1 MPSATTPTQ
10 AATIL
15 VVDDDIKTREYLRG
29 IFESAG
35 YRALSAGETAS
46 ALRLL
51 QTEPCDLVL
60 IDLAL
65 SEVDGLALCRL
76 LRAQPATSKL
86 PVITLAHDDTD
97 SQKQEAFAAGADDY
111 IAKSSSA
118 AEIVSRSAAH
128 LRAAQREWELIGSN
142 RELRFLADLGR
153 GLLRTLEPDQLVN
166 RVAGATYEATSADMC
181 AAFISLGDEREAAC
195 VFDREGSAE
204 GPALLQLDRLKSWL
218 TASTSSSDSPLL
230 TSDQEV
236 FLLRDEKHVVEYAAP
251 LRFGGRPKGALIVA
265 FDKSEDCDDTVCR
278 LVDAAAQQAALA
290 ARISSLY
297 QAARE
302 ASANLTIE
310 VERRTAE
317 VQAQRRFIEAIIDSL
332 PLSLYAIDRNYQI
345 VAWNRNRELGELG
358 IPRGS
363 VLGKNIFGVLTRQKR
378 DLLEGEFARVFASG
392 EIQRVE
398 NTTALANG
406 ELKHWLISKI
416 PMWIES
422 SGEVS
427 HVIAIGEDITA
438 RVEANRAVARAEKL
452 AAIGRLAA
460 GVVHEINNPLAT
472 ISACAEALESRV
484 SGGEFQESPALDDLR
499 EYLGL
504 IRSEAFR
511 CKTITNGLLDFSH
524 TRSSEHV
531 LVNLADVISSAARL
545 LLHQQRGEQVEFQI
559 ETPDDLPR
567 VSGDAGQ
574 LQQAVIA
581 LAANAIDA
589 MPDGGVLKIG
599 SRRNGNSVLVEVSDT
614 GVGIAQENITK
625 IFEPFFT
632 TKEIGKGT
640 GLGLAVCYGI
650 LTEHDGSLDVQST
663 PGVGTTFTISL
674 PAISSDGEPQA

>member
-1 MPSATTPTQ
+1 MPSVTNPQQTATV
-10 AATIL
+10 L
-15 VVDDDIKTREYLRG
+15 VVDDDLNARARLCSV
-29 IFESAG
+29 FEEAG
-35 YRALSAGETAS
+35 YRALSAADTTS

-51 QTEPCDLVL
+51 QKDPCDLVV

-65 SEVDGLALCRL
+65 PGVDGLALCKL

-86 PVITLAHDDTD
+86 PVIALSDDD
-97 SQKQEAFAAGADDY
+97 AQSRKLEAFAAGADDY
-111 IAKSSSA
+111 MASSSSA
-118 AEIVSRSAAH
+118 AEILSRSTAH

-153 GLLRTLEPDQLVN
+153 GLLRTLEPDELVR
-166 RVAGATYEATSADMC
+166 RVAGATYEGTSAALC
-181 AAFISLGDEREAAC
+181 ATFISLVDKSEAAC

-204 GPALLQLDRLKSWL
+204 DSALLQVERLKSWL
-218 TASTSSSDSPLL
+218 DSSTSSRAVPVLISDK
-230 TSDQEV
+230 DD
-236 FLLRDEKHVVEYAAP
+236 FLLRDEAHAVEYAAP
-251 LRFGGRPKGALIVA
+251 LRFGGRTKGALIVA
-265 FDKSEDCDDTVCR
+265 FDQREDCDDTVCR

-290 ARISSLY
+290 AHISSLY

-317 VQAQRRFIEAIIDSL
+317 VQAQQRFIEAIIDSL
-332 PLSLYAIDRNYQI
+332 PLSLYAIDRNYEI

-363 VLGKNIFGVLTRQKR
+363 VLGKNIFNVLTRQKR
-378 DLLEGEFARVFASG
+378 ELLEGEFADVFKSG
-392 EIQRVE
+392 EIQRIE
-398 NTTALANG
+398 HATAAPNG
-406 ELKHWLISKI
+406 EMKHWLISKI
-416 PMWIES
+416 PMWIDR

-427 HVIAIGEDITA
+427 HVITIGEEITA

-452 AAIGRLAA
+452 AAIGRLAS

-484 SGGEFQESPALDDLR
+484 SGGEFKESAALDDLS

-511 CKTITNGLLDFSH
+511 CKMITNGLLDFSR
-524 TRSSEHV
+524 TRATEHSF
-531 LVNLADVISSAARL
+531 VNLADVISSAARL
-545 LLHQQRGEQVEFQI
+545 LSHQRRGENVEFQI
-559 ETPDDLPR
+559 EMADDLPPI
-567 VSGDAGQ
+567 SGDSGQ

-581 LAANAIDA
+581 LATNAIDA
-589 MPDGGVLKIG
+589 MPGGGLLKISSTRSG
-599 SRRNGNSVLVEVSDT
+599 KNVLVEVSDT
-614 GVGIAQENITK
+614 GIGIPQENITK

-650 LTEHDGSLDVQST
+650 LTEHGGSLDVQST

-674 PAISSDGEPQA
+674 PAINNDGEPQA

>member
-1 MPSATTPTQ
+1 MPSATNPKQ
-10 AATIL
+10 DATVLI
-15 VVDDDIKTREYLRG
+15 VDDDVSAGARLRG
-29 IFESAG
+29 MFEKAG
-35 YRALSAGETAS
+35 YRALSAAQTTS

-51 QTEPCDLVL
+51 QAQPCDLVVV
-60 IDLAL
+60 DLAL

-86 PVITLAHDDTD
+86 PIIGLSDDD
-97 SQKQEAFAAGADDY
+97 SDRQRQEAFAAGADEC
-111 IAKSSSA
+111 IARSSTT
-118 AEIVSRSAAH
+118 EIVSRSAAH
-128 LRAAQREWELIGSN
+128 LRAAQREWDLIDSN

-153 GLLRTLEPDQLVN
+153 GLLRTLELDQLVN
-166 RVAGATYEATSADMC
+166 RVAGATYDGTSATMC
-181 AAFISLGDEREAAC
+181 AAFISLGDGNEAAC

-204 GPALLQLDRLKSWL
+204 GPALLDVDRLKNWL
-218 TASTSSSDSPLL
+218 AASTSSSAAPLL
-230 TSDQEV
+230 INEPNK
-236 FLLRDEKHVVEYAAP
+236 FLLRDEAHAVEYAAP

-265 FDKSEDCDDTVCR
+265 FDKPEDCDDTVCR
-278 LVDAAAQQAALA
+278 LVDAAAQQAAMA
-290 ARISSLY
+290 AHISSLY
-297 QAARE
+297 LAARA
-302 ASANLTIE
+302 ASSNLTIE

-332 PLSLYAIDRNYQI
+332 PLSLYAVDRNFEV

-363 VLGKNIFGVLTRQKR
+363 VLGKSIFGVLTRQKR
-378 DLLEGEFARVFASG
+378 DLLENEFARVFASG
-392 EIQRVE
+392 EIQRLE

-416 PMWIES
+416 PMWIDA

-484 SGGEFQESPALDDLR
+484 SGGEFKESAALDDLR

-524 TRSSEHV
+524 TRSSEHI

-545 LLHQQRGEQVEFQI
+545 LSHQQRGEQVELQI
-559 ETPDDLPR
+559 ETPNDLPL
-567 VSGDAGQ
+567 VAGDAGQ

-581 LAANAIDA
+581 LATNAIDA
-589 MPDGGVLKIG
+589 MPDGGVLKIA
-599 SRRNGNSVLVEVSDT
+599 SRPNGNSVLVEVSDT
-614 GVGIAQENITK
+614 GVGIPQENITK

-650 LTEHDGSLDVQST
+650 LTEHEGSLDVQST

-674 PAISSDGEPQA
+674 PAINNDGEPQA

>member
-1 MPSATTPTQ
+1 MPSATNPQ
-10 AATIL
+10 KIATVL
-15 VVDDDIKTREYLRG
+15 VLDDDVNAGERLRSM
-29 IFESAG
+29 FEKAG
-35 YRALSAGETAS
+35 YRALSAADTAS

-51 QTEPCDLVL
+51 QAEPCDLVVV
-60 IDLAL
+60 DLAL
-65 SEVDGLALCRL
+65 SEVDGLAFCRL

-86 PVITLAHDDTD
+86 PVIGLADDD
-97 SQKQEAFAAGADDY
+97 SDVQKQQAFAAGADEY

-128 LRAAQREWELIGSN
+128 LRAAQRELGLIDSN

-153 GLLRTLEPDQLVN
+153 GLLRTLELDQLVN
-166 RVAGATYEATSADMC
+166 RVAGATYEGTSAAMC
-181 AAFISLGDEREAAC
+181 AAFISLSDDSEAAC

-204 GPALLQLDRLKSWL
+204 GVALLKVDRLKNWL
-218 TASTSSSDSPLL
+218 TASTSSSVAPLL
-230 TSDQEV
+230 ISEPSG
-236 FLLRDEKHVVEYAAP
+236 FLLRDDAHRVEYAAP

-265 FDKSEDCDDTVCR
+265 FDKREDCDDTVCR

-290 ARISSLY
+290 AHIASLY
-297 QAARE
+297 QAARV

-332 PLSLYAIDRNYQI
+332 PLSLYAVDRNFEI

-363 VLGKNIFGVLTRQKR
+363 ALGKSVFGVLTRQKR
-378 DLLEGEFARVFASG
+378 ELLESEFARVFASG
-392 EIQRVE
+392 EIQRLE

-416 PMWIES
+416 PMWIDR

-484 SGGEFQESPALDDLR
+484 SGGEFKESDALEDLR

-524 TRSSEHV
+524 TRFSEHI
-531 LVNLADVISSAARL
+531 LVNVADVIASAARL
-545 LLHQQRGEQVEFQI
+545 LSHQQRGELVELQI
-559 ETPDDLPR
+559 ETADDLPL
-567 VSGDAGQ
+567 VAGDAGQ

-581 LAANAIDA
+581 LATNAIDA
-589 MPDGGVLKIG
+589 MPDGGVLKIA
-599 SRRNGNSVLVEVSDT
+599 SRKNGDSVLVEVSDT
-614 GVGIAQENITK
+614 GVGIPQQNITK

-650 LTEHDGSLDVQST
+650 LTEHEGHLDVQST

-674 PAISSDGEPQA
+674 PAINSDGEAQA